1 VITLR
6 FSVIWNLRACA
17 AGGALSA
24 IDDVIAQ
31 FELPAHTEPP
41 VSRL

>member
-6 FSVIWNLRACA
+6 FSVIWHLRACA